1 MTGPTTERQRHV
13 ILDALRGLALM
24 GIALANFPE
33 FALWTFLSSEQQA
46 AMPTAYIDE
55 IVRFLQYLVVDG
67 KFYSI
72 FSILFGIGFSLIME
86 RHGLRLFVRRMLILV
101 IIGFLHL
108 MFIWS
113 GDILL
118 LYAVGGLLLTL
129 MIGLSDKSL
138 FILALSLIMIPV
150 GLDALIEFGGFDFP
164 EPFYQAWLNKAEALG
179 INEAN
184 FASWLRDANSYGQMF
199 AFLVQGAYERLW
211 EFVEG
216 HRLPKVVG
224 LFILGYLASKHRL
237 YARLQDLPLWKALYW
252 SVSIGLPTSLLYAWS
267 ATSGHPWGLTVHSL
281 LYAVSVIPLAIVF
294 IIGICLLYLQSPK
307 SVVFRWLA
315 APGRMALS
323 CYISHSLIGVLLF
336 YGLGFGLGTSL
347 GLVYIELVALV
358 VFFIQIIVCRI
369 WLNYFRFGP
378 LEWLWRMLTYGRYFP
393 IIK

>member
-150 GLDALIEFGGFDFP
+150 GLDALIEFGGFNFP
-164 EPFYQAWLNKAEALG
+164 EPFYQAWWNKAEALG

-199 AFLVQGAYERLW
+199 AFLIQGAYERLW

-347 GLVYIELVALV
+347 GLVYIELIALV

>member
-1 MTGPTTERQRHV
+1 
-13 ILDALRGLALM
+13 
-24 GIALANFPE
+24 
-33 FALWTFLSSEQQA
+33 
-46 AMPTAYIDE
+46 
-55 IVRFLQYLVVDG
+55 
-67 KFYSI
+67 
-72 FSILFGIGFSLIME
+72 
-86 RHGLRLFVRRMLILV
+86 
-101 IIGFLHL
+101 
-108 MFIWS
+108 
-113 GDILL
+113 
-118 LYAVGGLLLTL
+118 
-129 MIGLSDKSL
+129 
-138 FILALSLIMIPV
+138 
-150 GLDALIEFGGFDFP
+150 
-164 EPFYQAWLNKAEALG
+164 
-179 INEAN
+179 
-184 FASWLRDANSYGQMF
+184 MF
-199 AFLVQGAYERLW
+199 AFLIQGAYERLW

-237 YARLQDLPLWKALYW
+237 YTRLQDLPLRKALYW

-307 SVVFRWLA
+307 SVVFRLLA

-323 CYISHSLIGVLLF
+323 CYISHSLIGILLF

-347 GLVYIELVALV
+347 GLVYIELIALV